1 METILFYV
9 LATVTLLSAFFVVFL
24 RRPIHNVLF
33 MILTMIG
40 LATLFILL
48 HAEFLA
54 MVQIIVYAGAVM
66 VLFLFVIMLLNLEE
80 IDFPREPR
88 PLRWGFGVLLSL
100 AFVVMLFPVFKCV
113 VPDVSDLGAT
123 KDMTTANVS
132 NVDLIA
138 KELFTTYLLPF
149 EVASFLLL
157 AAIVGTVV
165 IGRKLTKD

>member
-9 LATVTLLSAFFVVFL
+9 LAAVTLFSAIFVVFL
-24 RRPIHNVLF
+24 RRPVHNVLF

-48 HAEFLA
+48 QAEFLA

-80 IDFPREPR
+80 VSLPKEPR
-88 PLRWGFGVLLSL
+88 PLRWGIGVILSL
-100 AFVVMLFPVFKCV
+100 ALVVILFPIFSRF
-113 VPDVSDLGAT
+113 VPSIVG
-123 KDMTTANVS
+123 KVQPGNVS
-132 NVDLIA
+132 NMEVIA

-149 EVASFLLL
+149 EVASVLLL
-157 AAIVGTVV
+157 AAIIGTVV
-165 IGRKLTKD
+165 IGRKFNKD

>member
-9 LATVTLLSAFFVVFL
+9 LAAVTLLSAIFVVFL
-24 RRPIHNVLF
+24 RRPVHNVLF

-48 HAEFLA
+48 QAEFLA

-80 IDFPREPR
+80 VSLPKEPR
-88 PLRWGFGVLLSL
+88 PLRWGFGIILSL
-100 AFVVMLFPVFKCV
+100 ALVVILFPVFGRF
-113 VPDVSDLGAT
+113 VPSIVGT
-123 KDMTTANVS
+123 GQPEGIVGNVS
-132 NVDLIA
+132 NMELIA

-149 EVASFLLL
+149 EVASVLLL
-157 AAIVGTVV
+157 VAIIGTVV
-165 IGRKLTKD
+165 IGRKFTKD